1 MTTKKHRNRRRHHH
15 RHRYHKKSKTIKK
28 DKCSPKKGEDALP
41 FTCYTSSA
49 LNKIKNVW
57 NERHPDEKIKSTKP
71 REIWEQLRLHM
82 SDTCNSESCWLRH
95 QCIKHDIDRNL
106 LGDMFAPVSPEKW
119 KINPN
124 EWLTTVDIQ
133 KVMKQWEKANP
144 TFRFLGP
151 SPINYDTHI
160 MYNECVWE
168 DICKF
173 DLVETIKKGIKNVG
187 IIFNLDKHTE
197 PGSHWVAIY
206 IDINKEEIYYFDSY
220 GDKIPSQLLKFC
232 ETIKEQSGG
241 KFNIFVSK
249 KVHQR
254 GNSECG
260 MYCLY
265 FIIQLLNGTEYQT
278 FQKERVPDEK
288 MEKLRKEYFNSHR

>member
-1 MTTKKHRNRRRHHH
+1 MTTKKHRH
-15 RHRYHKKSKTIKK
+15 RHRKKSKTIKK
-28 DKCSPKKGEDALP
+28 DKCSPKKGEDTLP
-41 FTCYTSSA
+41 FTCYTSDA

-57 NERHPDEKIKSTKP
+57 NARHPDDKIISTKP
-71 REIWEQLRLHM
+71 REIWEQLRLQM

-106 LGDMFAPVSPEKW
+106 FGNMFAPISPEKW
-119 KINPN
+119 KRNPN

-133 KVMKQWEKANP
+133 KVMKQWEKADP
-144 TFRFLGP
+144 TFIFLGP

-173 DLVETIKKGIKNVG
+173 DLLDTIKNNIKKVG
-187 IIFNLDKHTE
+187 MIFNLDRHTE

-220 GDKIPSQLLKFC
+220 GDDIPKQLLKLC
-232 ETIKEQSGG
+232 ENVKEQSDN
-241 KFNIFVSK
+241 KYKIFVNK

-265 FIIQLLNGTEYQT
+265 FIIQLLNGTHFDT
-278 FQKERVPDEK
+278 FQTERVPDEK